1 MKAVKLKFKSIT
13 SLLERHEKIKLL
25 YVFIIYIISVFLDII
40 GIGLII
46 PLLTLIL
53 SGEFSQSFSQYLPS
67 DITSLSP
74 NNLILVVLLFFFLF
88 YIFKSIFS
96 TFALWY
102 ERSFI
107 YEVQQN
113 LSVKLLNKYMIED
126 YQYFLRRNYAD
137 LVRNI
142 TVEAGL
148 FVSGVIHG
156 FVAVVSEVLIV
167 IGISALLIIVD
178 PISSLTIIGV
188 ITSIVTTYLLVFK
201 KKLRSLGFKK
211 QNLESSILDQL
222 NKSFLLFREM
232 RIFSRQKSTV
242 ENFEGTVKE
251 KNKISL
257 FEDLLNGLPKIYF
270 ELLFVILVN
279 SVLIYLIYS
288 GAEIKDIIPILG
300 LYAAAFFRIFPSF
313 NRLIGAINGLIHNLA
328 AFDLIKQDLDLLR
341 IEKKLPLSISNY
353 SNFQNFL
360 TNEEKPQNLE
370 LKNISFSYKMND
382 KKINIL
388 EDLNL
393 IMKSGE
399 ITGLIGESGSGK
411 STIAN
416 IINGFIEIDKGEF
429 KINNNSEYN
438 KNMLS
443 HLVGYLPQTTNLIND
458 TLLNNICFYNN
469 KESEFN
475 HKKIDEI
482 ISTLEM
488 KNMIDSLPQGLNSQI
503 HEQGQIFSGGQ
514 RQKIALARML
524 YRDAP
529 ILVFDESTS
538 SLDINSE
545 KKLLEL
551 INIIK
556 KDRII
561 LFITHNRNLTYS
573 FDRTYLLENRKIL
586 KHEYNS
592 K

>member
-46 PLLTLIL
+46 QLLTLIL

>member
-1 MKAVKLKFKSIT
+1 
-13 SLLERHEKIKLL
+13 
-25 YVFIIYIISVFLDII
+25 
-40 GIGLII
+40 
-46 PLLTLIL
+46 
-53 SGEFSQSFSQYLPS
+53 
-67 DITSLSP
+67 
-74 NNLILVVLLFFFLF
+74 
-88 YIFKSIFS
+88 
-96 TFALWY
+96 
-102 ERSFI
+102 
-107 YEVQQN
+107 
-113 LSVKLLNKYMIED
+113 MIED

-573 FDRTYLLENRKIL
+573 FDRTYLLDNRKIL